1 MNKPLIYLDHCAT
14 TRVCPQ
20 AVKAAVQAME
30 TEFGNPASL
39 HFMGYQAE
47 KLFRSAQE
55 TLAKGLDCMPEEV
68 YFTSG
73 ATESN
78 NLAIRGGL
86 TAGGGSAIK
95 SSPPP
100 SNTLR

>member
-20 AVKAAVQAME
+20 AVNAAVQAME

-39 HFMGYQAE
+39 HFMRYQAE

-78 NLAIRGGL
+78 NLAIRGGA
-86 TAGGGSAIK
+86 AGRGRERA
-95 SSPPP
+95 
-100 SNTLR
+100 